1 MTGLAN
7 KKILLMVTGSIAAF
21 KVAGLVSS
29 LKKLDAEVKVA
40 VTSSALNF
48 VGEATW
54 EGLCGEPVYKDL
66 WQAGR
71 MMDHIHLNRWADLVL
86 VAPAT
91 AQFINSAAAGYG
103 DSLVMSLF
111 LAHDFRKPFLIAPAM
126 NSAMYHHPATQ
137 ASLQKLKNMKIQIL
151 ETGSGDLACGE
162 VGDGR
167 LLEVSDL
174 LAQIEKAL
182 VTPIK
187 KSEKALKILI
197 TSGGTSEAIDDVRV
211 LTNRSTGKTGAT
223 LAQEYLQSGHE
234 IYFLHS
240 KTSERPHIP
249 SDRSSHFHDVEFESF
264 SDLEKTLKATLKKQI
279 DFVFHAAAV
288 SDFSVKPFAGK
299 LSSEVPPQIEWLKN
313 PKLIDSIK
321 TWSANKKVKLVAF
334 KLTSTSSL
342 ESRKAALQKI
352 KKTSQADFIV
362 HNDVQDFKDFGS
374 SHSYA
379 IYDNKQA
386 LLKKVKSREELAQY
400 FLTKT
405 LDDRRKS

>member
-21 KVAGLVSS
+21 KIAGLVSS
-29 LKKLDAEVKVA
+29 LKKLGAEVKVA
-40 VTSSALNF
+40 VTNSALNF

-54 EGLCGEPVYKDL
+54 EGLSGAKVYKDL

-71 MMDHIHLNRWADLVL
+71 VMDHIYLNRWADLVL

-91 AQFINSAAAGYG
+91 AQFINSAASGHG
-103 DSLVMSLF
+103 DSLVLSLF
-111 LAHDFRKPFLIAPAM
+111 LAHDFQKPFLIAPAM

-137 ASLQKLKNMKIQIL
+137 ASLQKLQEMKIQVL

-167 LLEVSDL
+167 LLEVPDL
-174 LAQIEKAL
+174 LAQIEKAIG
-182 VTPIK
+182 TPIK
-187 KSEKALKILI
+187 TSNKTLKVLI
-197 TSGGTSEAIDDVRV
+197 TSGGTTEAIDDVRV
-211 LTNRSTGKTGAT
+211 LTNRSTGKTGAS
-223 LAQEYLQSGHE
+223 LAQGYLQAGHE
-234 IYFLHS
+234 VYFLRS
-240 KTSERPHIP
+240 KASERP
-249 SDRSSHFHDVEFESF
+249 SQLFGRASNFHEIEFESF
-264 SDLEKTLKATLKKQI
+264 SDLEKKLKATLKKQI
-279 DFVFHAAAV
+279 DLVFHAAAV
-288 SDFSVKPFAGK
+288 SDFSVRPFAGK

-313 PKLIDSIK
+313 PKLIDSVK

-362 HNDVQDFKDFGS
+362 HNDIQEFKDFAS
-374 SHSYA
+374 SHGYA
-379 IYDNKQA
+379 IYDDNQA
-386 LLKKVKSREELAQY
+386 LLRKVKSREELAQY
-400 FLTKT
+400 FLKLN
-405 LDDRRKS
+405 LDSRRKS